1 MAKKDIFQKDH
12 LIDSHDK
19 GIKLHLREK
28 KPSGMKKS
36 EAADTLLMVH
46 GQSTPAPVA
55 FDLPLPGYSWM
66 DFAAARGFHV
76 YALCIRGYEPST
88 RPPEMLKSPEGQPP
102 AVRGITAVRDIDAA
116 VRFICEQN
124 AINKLNLLG
133 WSWGTTTTAAFTA
146 GKQARIRRLA
156 LYAPFYA
163 YDNPQA
169 AALSEDP
176 ARPGRWD
183 PRKGAWRWV
192 TEAYQRERWDGS
204 IPKGQHEKWRTE
216 KAIKRFWS
224 EQLKFDPEGA
234 KQKNPRRPRAQRRD
248 GGRLRPR
255 AQQAA
260 LRCEQ
265 NHLSGSD
272 HPGRSRQKL
281 DRPHFRRRVPRARQQ
296 PREALGRTGRRHAF
310 RPVRMAPRGLVQ
322 RGAEFHRGLSG
333 GKQRQQKD
341 PGQNP

>member
-12 LIDSHDK
+12 LIDSHDE

-28 KPSGMKKS
+28 KPIGMKKS
-36 EAADTLLMVH
+36 EAANTLLMVH

-76 YALCIRGYEPST
+76 YALCIRGYGPST

-116 VRFICEQN
+116 VRFICEEN

-133 WSWGTTTTAAFTA
+133 WSWGSTTTAAFTA

-204 IPKGQHEKWRTE
+204 IPKGQHAKWRTE

-234 KQKNPRRPRAQRRD
+234 RRKTPAV
-248 GGRLRPR
+248 
-255 AQQAA
+255 
-260 LRCEQ
+260 
-265 NHLSGSD
+265 
-272 HPGRSRQKL
+272 
-281 DRPHFRRRVPRARQQ
+281 RVPNGAMADGYDRARNKPLYDASRITCPVLTIRGDHDRSSTDPIFAAVYRALVNSRGKRSVVLGDATHFAQYEWR
-296 PREALGRTGRRHAF
+296 REALYSE
-310 RPVRMAPRGLVQ
+310 VQ
-322 RGAEFHRGLSG
+322 YFIEG
-333 GKQRQQKD
+333 
-341 PGQNP
+341 